1 MDGKA
6 ALIHR
11 MQDTLAAA
19 LEGQGIT
26 VTTNAEIPVAP
37 RGDIGG
43 RVIDELE
50 RTIPG
55 AHRDERGSL
64 VLDGDAVSEAARSM
78 GGGRRVDSETG
89 EVRDPEREAYR
100 RKYLVLGTDP
110 DAPILMPE
118 YGRVERPGGIP
129 DYLRRAESALLSDII
144 DGLIERTGRYAPLA
158 DLQIACLWAS
168 DLGTVEGEPRLYRWK
183 KPDDLTRWALGTGRP
198 QRAYD
203 LILEADGTVAARGQM
218 TLWQAQAL
226 AHTAIDRVRVRSG
239 RRIQVVPESALI
251 QHFIT
256 ARYGQWNAALMGIA
270 RALALAER
278 EQLPLWDEAGEEE
291 GEGDE

>member
-1 MDGKA
+1 MAGDDYLA
-6 ALIHR
+6 DPAI
-11 MQDTLAAA
+11 AAA
-19 LEGQGIT
+19 ARGL
-26 VTTNAEIPVAP
+26 IP
-37 RGDIGG
+37 
-43 RVIDELE
+43 
-50 RTIPG
+50 
-55 AHRDERGSL
+55 ERGSGI
-64 VLDGDAVSEAARSM
+64 DSITISTSGM
-78 GGGRRVDSETG
+78 GGESVTLRADDAERHHRNIDAALGRGRGGRTVNEDTG
-89 EVRDPEREAYR
+89 EVRDPGREAYR

-110 DAPILMPE
+110 DAPIRLPE

-129 DYLRRAESALLSDII
+129 DYLRRAEATLLADII

-218 TLWQAQAL
+218 TAWQAQAL

-239 RRIQVVPESALI
+239 RRIQVVPESALV

-278 EQLPLWDEAGEEE
+278 EQLPLWDEADEDE
-291 GEGDE
+291 GEGA